1 MPQKKSVLVE
11 RLGTNQVDEVV
22 ISPEMT
28 PFEGFPQNGA
38 AMHTSTNQ
46 ALSKGLIERCLD
58 EVDLQYG
65 RDHDGDVVTCFSGDE
80 LGGDLIAWFLIV
92 GEKRDIF
99 RLLCTVEHK
108 VPQSKWASALLACNE
123 YHNTARFGR
132 VYLNIKED
140 QPEAELYFDSQIALT
155 EGVTEAY
162 LQSFI
167 MLNLLGAH
175 VFFEK
180 AYKDKALFVD
190 QQPKPTRKGRSKIA

>member
-22 ISPEMT
+22 ISPEIT
-28 PFEGFPQNGA
+28 PFDGFPQKRA
-38 AMHTSTNQ
+38 AMHTRTNQ
-46 ALSKGLIERCLD
+46 ALSKCLIERCLD
-58 EVDLQYG
+58 EVELQYG
-65 RDHDGDVVTCFSGDE
+65 RDHDGDVVTCFSGAE
-80 LGGDLIAWFLIV
+80 LSGNLIAWFLIV

-108 VPQSKWASALLACNE
+108 VPQSKWASALSAANE

-132 VYLNIKED
+132 AYLHINED
-140 QPEAELYFDSQIALT
+140 QPEAELYFDSQIDLT
-155 EGVTEAY
+155 EGVTETS
-162 LQSFI
+162 LQGFI

-180 AYKDKALFVD
+180 AYKEKALFVD
-190 QQPKPTRKGRSKIA
+190 HQPKPTRKRRSKIA

>member
-28 PFEGFPQNGA
+28 PFDGFPQNGA
-38 AMHTSTNQ
+38 AMHTSANQ

-58 EVDLQYG
+58 DVDMQYG
-65 RDHDGDVVTCFSGDE
+65 RDHDGDIVTRFSGDE

-108 VPQSKWASALLACNE
+108 VPQSKWTSALLACNE

-132 VYLNIKED
+132 AYLNIKKD
-140 QPEAELYFDSQIALT
+140 QPEADLYFDSQIDLT
-155 EGVTEAY
+155 EGVTEAS
-162 LQSFI
+162 LQGFI
-167 MLNLLGAH
+167 MQNLLGAH

-190 QQPKPTRKGRSKIA
+190 HQPKPTRKRRSKIA